1 MSEERKL
8 KAIKIGLMR
17 SPPFGLLRGIAMYG
31 NTHLTTEIPT
41 ACTDGRDEWY
51 NLDFLFNV
59 IANGDKGVGFVLAH
73 EWMHKAA
80 KHFYTY
86 KGLEKI
92 NQQIA
97 DIALDV
103 WINDRL
109 VTADPNAVYIEF
121 PVDKDGKRIGI
132 HLPEYHDWA
141 VKAIFYD
148 LLEKAKEGNEG
159 LIGPIGGGGGGLDNH
174 DWEGAKKLSKE
185 EQKQVEGDINE
196 AVRQSMHG
204 TRAGTG
210 GLQDALGLGELVTP
224 KVDWRVALRIFLNAT
239 CRKKERST
247 WRRPNRRFLHED
259 VIMPTLEGNSI
270 NEIVL
275 ARDSSGSM
283 YFENR
288 LTEVTSEMVGICDT
302 LDINKIH
309 LLDWDGS
316 VEYRGVFTSDQLK
329 KAPELKAAMGGG
341 GTTPQCVVD
350 YMKKEGI
357 KPDCVVVLTDGEI
370 DDWGNWTV
378 PVLWGIANHKTLTA
392 PMGKTI
398 NID

>member
-1 MSEERKL
+1 MRNAERKF

-31 NTHLTTEIPT
+31 NTHLTTEIST

-51 NLDFLFNV
+51 NLAFLFEE
-59 IANGDKGVGFVLAH
+59 IANGDKGAAFVLAH

-97 DIALDV
+97 DIALDI

-109 VTADPNAVYIEF
+109 VTADPKSMYIEF
-121 PVDKDGKRIGI
+121 PVGKDGKRIGI
-132 HLPEYHDWA
+132 HMPEYHDWS

-148 LLEKAKEGNEG
+148 LFEKAKDNPDWGE
-159 LIGPIGGGGGGLDNH
+159 GGGGGLDDH
-174 DWEGAKKLSKE
+174 DWEGANKLSKE

-196 AVRQSMHG
+196 AVRQSIHG
-204 TRAGTG
+204 MRAGAA
-210 GLQDALGLGELVTP
+210 GLRDALGLGELVTP

-259 VIMPTLEGNSI
+259 IIMPTLEGNSI
-270 NEIVL
+270 NEIVF
-275 ARDSSGSM
+275 ARDASGSM

-288 LTEVTSEMVGICDT
+288 LAEVTSEMVGICNT
-302 LDINKIH
+302 LNVDKIH

-329 KAPELKAAMGGG
+329 DAPELKTPMGGG

-350 YMKKEGI
+350 YMEKEGI

-370 DDWGNWTV
+370 NDWGNWTV
-378 PVLWGIANHKTLTA
+378 PVLWGIANRKTITA

>member
-1 MSEERKL
+1 MMKAERKF

-31 NTHLTTEIPT
+31 NTHLTTEIST

-51 NLDFLFNV
+51 NLAFLFEE
-59 IANGDKGVGFVLAH
+59 IANGDKGAAFVLAH

-80 KHFYTY
+80 KHFYIY
-86 KGLEKI
+86 KALEKI

-121 PVDKDGKRIGI
+121 PVDKDGNRIGI
-132 HLPEYHDWA
+132 HLPEYHDWS
-141 VKAIFYD
+141 VKTIFYD
-148 LLEKAKEGNEG
+148 LLEKAKDN
-159 LIGPIGGGGGGLDNH
+159 PNGGSVFPEGGGGLDDH

-196 AVRQSMHG
+196 AVRQSIHG
-204 TRAGTG
+204 MRAGAA
-210 GLQDALGLGELVTP
+210 GLHDALGLGELVTP

-259 VIMPTLEGNSI
+259 IIMPTLEGNSI
-270 NEIVL
+270 NEIVF
-275 ARDSSGSM
+275 ARDASGSM

-288 LTEVTSEMVGICDT
+288 LAEVTSEMVGICNT
-302 LDINKIH
+302 LNVDKIH

-329 KAPELKAAMGGG
+329 NAPELKTAMGGG

-350 YMKKEGI
+350 YMEKEGI

-370 DDWGNWTV
+370 NDWGNWTV
-378 PVLWGIANHKTLTA
+378 PVLWGIANRKTITA